1 MKILTV
7 TRACSHQSLPEDL
20 ITIVD
25 HEVEVEVEEDLRT
38 SVVTRRGEVGVK
50 LWSRLQVEGEEGGGE
65 FRGHQRM

>member
-25 HEVEVEVEEDLRT
+25 HEVGDEVEEDLRT